1 MFNPKG
7 QEIPLF
13 VQDFIPYYR
22 DKENVSLKFAYR
34 GDDAVPA
41 PVCGV
46 EPMRTPEPTTPAE
59 APTVVNAAGDAIEH
73 VEEESVDISDMV
85 GTPVDGAPNGAPPE
99 SLADPALVEVNA
111 SSSPDPAS
119 K

>member
-1 MFNPKG
+1 MVRPARDAERVDDRAEVRAARFDFHWKVFHPKPEMFNPKG

-46 EPMRTPEPTTPAE
+46 DDACRG
-59 APTVVNAAGDAIEH
+59 AARGKRR
-73 VEEESVDISDMV
+73 
-85 GTPVDGAPNGAPPE
+85 G
-99 SLADPALVEVNA
+99 
-111 SSSPDPAS
+111 
-119 K
+119 